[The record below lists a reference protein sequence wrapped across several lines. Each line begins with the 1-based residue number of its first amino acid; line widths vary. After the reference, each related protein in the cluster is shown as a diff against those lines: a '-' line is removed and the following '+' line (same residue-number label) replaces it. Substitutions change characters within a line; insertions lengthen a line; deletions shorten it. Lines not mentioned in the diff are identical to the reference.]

1 MTENNSNDSS
11 GGEATPERVV
21 GTPKTNGTHSE
32 RVSATPTTGGT
43 EPERVVGTPKTANPL
58 VSDATA
64 APADEH
70 AGPYKASETHTRS
83 EETQRRGEKVA
94 SVWFV
99 IAFLGGIGFLVA
111 YFLFRSSEIA
121 DPQIAQYSNML
132 LGGTLTLAMFGI
144 GAGMTVWAR
153 QVMPHYEVAS
163 PYDELPSDE
172 KEKGSFSAFFMQ
184 GADESGFT
192 KRPLMRRT
200 LILAMLPLGLAP
212 IVLLRD
218 TGPVPGDL
226 MKKTMWEHGRR
237 IVVEGTGRP
246 LRPEDFENDPN
257 AMVSALPAADD
268 DHHHLSLTDQAKT
281 VIILIKIPEE
291 DWQERMTEEIEG
303 TDGQTRLNW
312 THNGIV
318 AYSKIC
324 THVGCPAAL
333 YERTTHRILC
343 PCHQSTFDASNAAE
357 VVFGPAHRPLPQ
369 LPIGVDDEGYLIAT
383 GDFDEPTGPT
393 FWEYAKD

>member
-1 MTENNSNDSS
+1 MTENNTNDNNEA
-11 GGEATPERVV
+11 GGTAPERVV
-21 GTPKTNGTHSE
+21 GTPKAGE
-32 RVSATPTTGGT
+32 PVVSGAST
-43 EPERVVGTPKTANPL
+43 
-58 VSDATA
+58 
-64 APADEH
+64 APAGEH
-70 AGPYKASETHTRS
+70 AGPYKASETHARP
-83 EETQRRGEKVA
+83 EEVQRRGEKLA
-94 SVWFV
+94 SLWFV
-99 IAFLGGIGFLVA
+99 IAFLGGIGFLA
-111 YFLFRSSEIA
+111 SYFVFGPSRIA
-121 DPQIAQYSNML
+121 DPQIGQYSNML

-153 QVMPHYEVAS
+153 QVMPHYDVAS

-218 TGPVPGDL
+218 TGPLPGDKL
-226 MKKTMWEHGRR
+226 KNTVWEPGRR
-237 IVVEGTGRP
+237 MYVEGTHRAI
-246 LRPEDFENDPN
+246 RAEDFENDPN
-257 AMVSALPAADD
+257 GMVSALPAIDD
-268 DHHHLSLTDQAKT
+268 EHHPHGISLNEMAKS
-281 VIILIKIPEE
+281 VVLLIKIPEE
-291 DWQERMTEEIEG
+291 DWQERMTQEVEG

-383 GDFDEPTGPT
+383 GDFTAPPGPT
-393 FWEYAKD
+393 FWDYAKD

>member
-11 GGEATPERVV
+11 GGGATPERVV
-21 GTPKTNGTHSE
+21 GTPKAGDPVVSGASTTSE
-32 RVSATPTTGGT
+32 GVH
-43 EPERVVGTPKTANPL
+43 E
-58 VSDATA
+58 
-64 APADEH
+64 
-70 AGPYKASETHTRS
+70 GPYKASETHARP
-83 EETQRRGEKVA
+83 EEMQRRGEKLA

-111 YFLFRSSEIA
+111 YFLFGPSRIA

-132 LGGTLTLAMFGI
+132 LGAMLTLAMFGI

-172 KEKGSFSAFFMQ
+172 KEKGSFSAFFMR

-218 TGPVPGDL
+218 TGPLPGDKL
-226 MKKTMWEHGRR
+226 KTTPWENGRR
-237 IVVEGTGRP
+237 MYVEGTHRAI
-246 LRPEDFENDPN
+246 RAEDFENDPN
-257 AMVSALPAADD
+257 GMISALPAIDD
-268 DHHHLSLTDQAKT
+268 DHYPHGISLNDQAKS
-281 VIILIKIPEE
+281 VILLIKVPEE
-291 DWQERMTEEIEG
+291 DWQERMTEEVEG
-303 TDGQTRLNW
+303 ADGQTRLNW

-383 GDFDEPTGPT
+383 GDFVAPPGPT
-393 FWEYAKD
+393 FWDYAKD